1 MLLIELVG
9 LAGAALLAWLG
20 GHAAIEGVL
29 VKAQIYG
36 GEEVRTVSEVHA
48 AALQATLKFIG
59 GIAVLA
65 IGRFVSLRRG
75 HGNVDAPLLLPAAAG
90 AAALGFGLQLGYGDP
105 IHRSFWPGP
114 DFATGFLIAS
124 ALGAIILV
132 LPRDPSEVFGFLQP
146 LLPPVMAATFVG
158 LAIWGEG
165 TEFAPDT
172 KINLFGM
179 QPLELVKLIF
189 VIFLAQ
195 YFGRRAA
202 KLRHQRD
209 RLLGIEFP
217 RYRLLIPAL
226 AVIVLLFGA
235 QILVKDLGA
244 TLILSVV
251 FLVLFYVV
259 TRASGWALV
268 AVLTMA
274 GLMALI
280 AHTPAISPA
289 KVTLRMR
296 MWLDPWYNGLPF
308 GDQGAYGRWAVAAGF
323 LTGQGF
329 GFAPPAA
336 LPAGHTDLAIAHLA
350 EETGFIGHLI
360 YILLLVAIAGQGL
373 WVAAWNRT
381 ADRMLL
387 ATGLATLLIAQWMI
401 IFSGTTGVLPLTGV
415 ISPYIA
421 YGKTS
426 MIVFIL
432 LAAMLARLAESGRA
446 REDTTELAEVRRGAL
461 GAMAVAAILFAGGIV
476 VALLEGVIFSSDI
489 STRGVVTL
497 LERKPGE
504 TSDHVAH
511 NHDPRLESIARR
523 IGRGDILD
531 RNGVKI
537 AGTMPDNRRE
547 YPLHD
552 AIGTLLGPPEAVI
565 LRPAWNLE
573 RLLDPRLR
581 GYPEYDD
588 GPAVWMAGPEN
599 GTSERIL
606 FVVTSQQEK
615 KEDHERAE
623 SMKQPGE
630 DVRLLPLPAPDF
642 HPLLP
647 ILRMGG
653 PAREKA
659 IEKLVA
665 DRSNRTAYV
674 SLDARLQTAVS
685 GILKTWSKKGKAA
698 AAVIMEADTGKVLAR
713 VQWPD
718 FDPGSPSFQSRL
730 HDAAF
735 FADKKWVGAY
745 GPWPDKTGLFGIYQG
760 GSAAKLFTSLVA
772 AREGALTTG
781 PGCLLTDGPHFP
793 CISRDAQG
801 PFFTKPGWYKA
812 IHDFPEDS
820 PHGHPDFIRGLAV
833 SCNVYFGQLGLQLGP
848 DAYKRLV
855 ADGVEMGW
863 GGDSY
868 KPGKAGS
875 REMAET
881 AFGQNAALMNVSQSA
896 RMVSTIATGG
906 IYRKCPASLERDA
919 PCEQKQILKDPSLA
933 VPILSGME
941 QVMKAGTGRGQ
952 KPPPGVRVYG
962 KTGTADAF
970 GTKEEQPFG
979 VAVGEW
985 GTPHS
990 WFESI
995 SEPDSLPACNPTN
1008 PGRIAMAVVIPR
1020 AGQGA
1025 RFAAPA
1031 SMEILAA
1038 MTQLGYF
1045 RPAQP
1050 GAAPPPAGGAA
1061 PSPGASPA
1069 PSGSPQ
1075 AGFVPAPAA
1084 ASPAPASP
1092 RPSATPSAAS
1102 YAPPRPRSPRPSPS
1116 PSPQPSASASPAAAS
1131 PTPAASPTAT
1141 ARPATPAPRP
1151 ATPTPRPAPASPEAT
1166 PTPTPQPTPS
1176 PAG

>member
-1 MLLIELVG
+1 MVLIELLG
-9 LAGAALLAWLG
+9 LAGAALLAWFG

-48 AALQATLKFIG
+48 AALTATLKFFG
-59 GIAVLA
+59 GIAALA
-65 IGRFVSLRRG
+65 VGRFVSLRRG
-75 HGNVDAPLLLPAAAG
+75 HGNIDAPLLLPAAAA

-105 IHRSFWPGP
+105 IHRTFWPGP
-114 DFATGFLIAS
+114 DFAQGFLIAS
-124 ALGAIILV
+124 ALATIILV
-132 LPRDPSEVFGFLQP
+132 LPRDPSEVFGVLQP
-146 LLPPVMAATFVG
+146 LLPPLMAAAFVA
-158 LAIWGEG
+158 LSIWGEG

-172 KINLFGM
+172 KINLFGV
-179 QPLELVKLIF
+179 QPLELVKLLF

-209 RLLGIEFP
+209 RLLGLEFP
-217 RYRLLIPAL
+217 RYRLLVPAL
-226 AVIVLLFGA
+226 AVIVALFGA
-235 QILVKDLGA
+235 QIFVKDLGA

-259 TRASGWALV
+259 TRASGWAII

-274 GLMALI
+274 ALMALI

-308 GDQGAYGRWAVAAGF
+308 GDQGAYGRWAIAAGYV
-323 LTGQGF
+323 TGQGF

-350 EETGFIGHLI
+350 EETGFVGHLI
-360 YILLLVAIAGQGL
+360 YILLIAALAGQGL

-381 ADRMLL
+381 SERMLL

-426 MIVFIL
+426 MIVFLL

-446 REDTTELAEVRRGAL
+446 REDTVELAEVRRGAL
-461 GAMAVAAILFAGGIV
+461 GAMAVAVFLFAGGIL
-476 VALLEGVIFSSDI
+476 VAFLEGVAFSSDI

-523 IGRGDILD
+523 IGRGDVLD

-537 AGTMPDNRRE
+537 AGTNAQNQRE

-599 GTSERIL
+599 GTSERML
-606 FVVTSQQEK
+606 FVVTSAEEK
-615 KEDHERAE
+615 KEDRERAE

-685 GILKTWSKKGKAA
+685 GILKTWSHKGKAA
-698 AAVIMEADTGKVLAR
+698 AAVIMEVDTGKVLAR

-718 FDPGSPSFQSRL
+718 FDPGSPVFQSRL
-730 HDAAF
+730 HDPAF

-781 PGCLLTDGPHFP
+781 PGCLTTTGPHFA
-793 CISRDAQG
+793 CVSRDAQG
-801 PFFTKPGWYKA
+801 PFFTKPGWYKP

-848 DAYKRLV
+848 EAYKRLL
-855 ADGVEMGW
+855 ADGVEFGW
-863 GGDSY
+863 GSY
-868 KPGKAGS
+868 DPGKAGS
-875 REMAET
+875 RELAET
-881 AFGQNAALMNVSQSA
+881 AFGQNAALMNVSQSV
-896 RMVSTIATGG
+896 RMVGTIGSGG

-933 VPILSGME
+933 VPILSGMA
-941 QVMKAGTGRGQ
+941 QVMAAGTGIGL
-952 KPPPGVRVYG
+952 KPPAGVRVYG

-979 VAVGEW
+979 VVVGEW

-995 SEPDSLPACNPTN
+995 TEPDSLPSCNPTN

-1025 RFAAPA
+1025 RFAGPA

-1050 GAAPPPAGGAA
+1050 GAPATGGAA
-1061 PSPGASPA
+1061 PAPGASPVPGA
-1069 PSGSPQ
+1069 PAPAAAGSPPP
-1075 AGFVPAPAA
+1075 AGFVPAPAP
-1084 ASPAPASP
+1084 STPAPP
-1092 RPSATPSAAS
+1092 KPSATPSAAS
-1102 YAPPRPRSPRPSPS
+1102 YAPPRVRSPRPSASPS
-1116 PSPQPSASASPAAAS
+1116 PSPSAAAS
-1131 PTPAASPTAT
+1131 PTAESGPAATPTPRRASPT
-1141 ARPATPAPRP
+1141 PRP
-1151 ATPTPRPAPASPEAT
+1151 ATPTPRPAPASPHPT

-1176 PAG
+1176 PGG

>member
-1 MLLIELVG
+1 MLLIELLG
-9 LAGAALLAWLG
+9 LAGAGLLAWFG

-36 GEEVRTVSEVHA
+36 GEEIRTVSEVHA
-48 AALQATLKFIG
+48 AALQATLKFLG
-59 GIAVLA
+59 GIAALA
-65 IGRFVSLRRG
+65 VGRFVSLRRG
-75 HGNVDAPLLLPAAAG
+75 HSNVDAPLLLPAAAA

-114 DFATGFLIAS
+114 DFAQGFLIAS
-124 ALGAIILV
+124 MLGALILV
-132 LPRDPSEVFGFLQP
+132 LPRDPSEVFGVLQP
-146 LLPPVMAATFVG
+146 LLPPLMAATFVA
-158 LAIWGEG
+158 LSIWGEG

-172 KINLFGM
+172 KINLFGI
-179 QPLELVKLIF
+179 QPVELVKLIF

-209 RLLGIEFP
+209 RLFGMEFP
-217 RYRLLIPAL
+217 RYRLLVPAL
-226 AVIVLLFGA
+226 LIFVLLFTA
-235 QILVKDLGA
+235 FILVKDLGP
-244 TLILSVV
+244 TLILSIV
-251 FLVLFYVV
+251 FLTLFYIA
-259 TRASGWALV
+259 TRAGGWVIAALLMV
-268 AVLTMA
+268 A
-274 GLMALI
+274 GLVTLA
-280 AHTPAISPA
+280 ARVPAIARSP
-289 KVTLRMR
+289 KVVLRMQ

-308 GDQGAYGRWAVAAGF
+308 GDQGAYGRWAIAAGH

-350 EETGFIGHLI
+350 EELGFVGHLL
-360 YILLLVAIAGQGL
+360 YILLLAAIAGQGL

-381 ADRMLL
+381 AERVFL
-387 ATGLATLLIAQWMI
+387 AAGLAILLMSQWAV

-446 REDTTELAEVRRGAL
+446 REQTTELAEVRYGVM
-461 GAMAVAAILFAGGIV
+461 GAMAASFILLAGGIV
-476 VALLEGVIFSSDI
+476 VALLEGVVFSSDI

-497 LERKPGE
+497 LEKKPGE

-537 AGTMPDNRRE
+537 AGTSPDNRRE
-547 YPLHD
+547 YPLRD

-573 RLLDPRLR
+573 RQLDPRLR
-581 GYPEYDD
+581 GYPEYED

-599 GTSERIL
+599 GTSERML

-615 KEDHERAE
+615 REDRDRAE

-630 DVRLLPLPAPDF
+630 DVRLLALPSPDF

-665 DRSNRTAYV
+665 DRTNRTAYV

-685 GILKTWSKKGKAA
+685 GVLKSWAKKGKAA
-698 AAVIMEADTGKVLAR
+698 AAVIMEVDTGKILAR

-718 FDPGSPSFQSRL
+718 FDPGSPAFQSRL
-730 HDAAF
+730 HDPAF
-735 FADKKWVGAY
+735 FADKKWIGAY

-760 GSAAKLFTSLVA
+760 GSAAKLYTSLVA
-772 AREGALTTG
+772 AREGVLTTG
-781 PGCLLTDGPHFP
+781 PGCLVTDGPHFA
-793 CISRDAQG
+793 CVSRDAQG
-801 PFFTKPGWYKA
+801 PFFIKPGWYKA

-848 DAYKRLV
+848 DAYKRLL
-855 ADGVEMGW
+855 ADGVEIGW
-863 GGDSY
+863 GSY
-868 KPGKAGS
+868 EPGKAGS
-875 REMAET
+875 RELAET

-896 RMVSTIATGG
+896 RMVGTIASGG

-933 VPILSGME
+933 APILSGMA
-941 QVMKAGTGRGQ
+941 QVMVAGTGIGL

-979 VAVGEW
+979 VVVGEW

-995 SEPDSLPACNPTN
+995 SEPDSLPSCNPTN

-1020 AGQGA
+1020 SGQGA
-1025 RFAAPA
+1025 RFAGPA

-1045 RPAQP
+1045 RQPQP
-1050 GAAPPPAGGAA
+1050 GAGQTAPGAAAPPSGASPPA
-1061 PSPGASPA
+1061 GASPA
-1069 PSGSPQ
+1069 PAASPR
-1075 AGFVPAPAA
+1075 AGGFVPAPAS
-1084 ASPAPASP
+1084 ASPASPTPA
-1092 RPSATPSAAS
+1092 ATPSAAS
-1102 YAPPRPRSPRPSPS
+1102 YGPQRVRSPRPTA
-1116 PSPQPSASASPAAAS
+1116 SPQPTASASPAAES
-1131 PTPAASPTAT
+1131 PAPAAATTPT
-1141 ARPATPAPRP
+1141 PRP
-1151 ATPTPRPAPASPEAT
+1151 ATPTPRPASASPEAT

-1176 PAG
+1176 PTG